1 MKNINTDRLY
11 HEITQQPDLASLLI
25 EKEFSN
31 ISKIA
36 EQVKDRFDYILIA
49 ARGSSDNAGR
59 YAQYL
64 YGINNHFQ
72 VALATPSLYTLYSTP
87 PNLQNAL
94 IISISQSGMSPDI
107 VEIVKNAKSQKCASI
122 CITNNPDSPLASES
136 DFTIPIYAGEEK
148 AIAATKTYT
157 NSLVAL
163 ALLSAAFS
171 EDAAFL
177 KQIQQIPGMMKTT
190 IEETESRLDL
200 IQRYRYI
207 NGCAVLG
214 RGLNYS
220 TSFEIAL
227 KVKELSG
234 INANP
239 YSSADFRHGP
249 IATIYKSFPV
259 ILIAPHGKVFDDM
272 QQMFEDVKKL
282 QAETITI
289 TSDDKILDESN
300 LGFRIPSEIPET
312 LSPIVSVIPGQFL
325 GRQLAIERGLN
336 PDKPEGL
343 HKVTETF

>member
-1 MKNINTDRLY
+1 MKNTHTDQLY
-11 HEITQQPDLASLLI
+11 KEITEQPNLAKMLI
-25 EKEFSN
+25 DQELSN
-31 ISKIA
+31 IIKIA
-36 EQVKDRFDYILIA
+36 KQLHDRFDYILLA

-72 VALATPSLYTLYSTP
+72 VALATPSLFTLYSTP
-87 PNLQNAL
+87 PNLKNAL
-94 IISISQSGMSPDI
+94 ILAISQSGMSPDI
-107 VEIVKNAKSQKCASI
+107 IEIVKNAKSQNCATI
-122 CITNNPDSPLASES
+122 CITNNSHSPLASEA
-136 DFTIPIYAGEEK
+136 DFTIPIHVGEEQ
-148 AIAATKTYT
+148 AIAATKSYT
-157 NSLVAL
+157 NSLIAL

-171 EDAAFL
+171 EDIAFL
-177 KQIQQIPGMMKTT
+177 EQIQQIPDLINAT
-190 IEETESRLDL
+190 IDETESQLDK

-207 NGCAVLG
+207 DGCAVLG

-220 TSFEIAL
+220 TAFEIAL

-259 ILIAPHGKVFDDM
+259 ILIAPHGKVFNDM
-272 QQMFEDVKKL
+272 YQMFKDVKTL

-289 TSDDKILDESN
+289 TSDDRILNESN
-300 LGFRIPSEIPET
+300 LGFRIPSEVPET

-325 GRQLAIERGLN
+325 GRQLAIERGLD